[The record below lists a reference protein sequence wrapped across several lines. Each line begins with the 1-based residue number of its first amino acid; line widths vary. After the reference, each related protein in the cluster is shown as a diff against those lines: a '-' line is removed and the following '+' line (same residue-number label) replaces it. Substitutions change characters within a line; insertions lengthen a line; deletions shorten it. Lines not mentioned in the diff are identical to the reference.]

1 MKSIA
6 IMVLLLTGFNLR
18 ALPAESPAFRPPK
31 GARVALVV
39 FEDLQCPDCA
49 NASPLLEEAV
59 RSYKIPLVR
68 HDFPLQKHDWSRQAA
83 ILARYFDTKSKKLGD
98 EFRDYCFKHQAG
110 HEQPTITS
118 PENLREHAERFAAAH
133 KVRLPLIVDP
143 QGKLEAKVQADYE
156 LGIASGVQ
164 HTPTI
169 YVVSNRETGTPFV
182 EVVDRTKLFN
192 MIDDMLAQSKEP
204 GSPAKSS
211 RASKS
216 KPKTSAQ

>member
-6 IMVLLLTGFNLR
+6 IMVLLLTGFTVF
-18 ALPAESPAFRPPK
+18 AADSAAFRPPK
-31 GARVALVV
+31 GTRVALVV

-59 RSYKIPLVR
+59 RTYKIPLVR
-68 HDFPLQKHDWSRQAA
+68 HDFPLPKHNWSRQAA

-98 EFRDYCFKHQAG
+98 EFRDYCFKHQEG
-110 HEQPTITS
+110 HEQPTIAS

-143 QGKLEAKVQADYE
+143 QGKLAAKVQADFD
-156 LGIASGVQ
+156 LGVASGVQ

-169 YVVSNRETGTPFV
+169 YVVSNRATGTPFV

-204 GSPAKSS
+204 SSPAKSS
-211 RASKS
+211 RAAKS
-216 KPKTSAQ
+216 RPRTSAQ

>member
-6 IMVLLLTGFNLR
+6 LMVLLLAGFS
-18 ALPAESPAFRPPK
+18 ALAAENPAFRPPK

-49 NASPLLEEAV
+49 NAAPLLEEAA
-59 RSYKIPLVR
+59 RTYKIPLVR
-68 HDFPLQKHDWSRQAA
+68 HDYPLQKHNWSRQAA

-98 EFRDYCFKHQAG
+98 QFRDYCFQHQAG

-118 PENLREHAERFAAAH
+118 PENLREHAERFAATH
-133 KVRLPLIVDP
+133 KVTLPLIVDP
-143 QGKLEAKVQADYE
+143 QGKLEAKVQADLD
-156 LGIASGVQ
+156 LGIASGVE

-169 YVVSNRETGTPFV
+169 YVVSNRATGTPFV

-204 GSPAKSS
+204 VRAAKSS
-211 RASKS
+211 RAAKGR
-216 KPKTSAQ
+216 PKTSAQ